1 MSSIEIISKIETLK
15 EYESIAAEAAAM
27 IESIKDEIKRHMDTQ
42 GVDELT
48 VNEYRE
54 YSNHHNGYSSV
65 PASYVPPIRFKH
77 SVKDR
82 KRRYLVVKTKYH

>member
-15 EYESIAAEAAAM
+15 EYEAIAAEAAAM

-48 VNEYRE
+48 VGTHI
-54 YSNHHNGYSSV
+54 SAHAATIS
-65 PASYVPPIRFKH
+65 PA
-77 SVKDR
+77 
-82 KRRYLVVKTKYH
+82 LVNPCA